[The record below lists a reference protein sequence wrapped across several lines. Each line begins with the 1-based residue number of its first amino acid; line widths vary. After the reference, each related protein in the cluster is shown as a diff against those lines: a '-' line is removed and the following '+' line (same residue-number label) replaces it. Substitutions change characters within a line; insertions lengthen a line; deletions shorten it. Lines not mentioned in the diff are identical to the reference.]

1 MPASFLL
8 SRNGWGLKFPWFSF
22 ATAFHLDR
30 DLVDSD
36 FFVRLAA
43 AVRGQILEPEG
54 AAGLVD
60 DFASFRASGFEPARI
75 DPVIAAFYEETST
88 FTLGVDANPNRRTW
102 LRPLARAFQRQL
114 SQARALELP
123 PDLGEGVFS
132 PLDSSIELVDAD
144 LDDTPDYRAWVRV
157 SRHTGRPMIVGSY
170 KFYKSITEG
179 REYAHIASTVPL
191 PRGNL
196 TWVFALSN
204 LPGGGLRNSTADRRS
219 RDTGIYW
226 LLPRGETFAMLRIP
240 TLNETIE
247 LLPAEDGSGLDAKL
261 ETRFL
266 GERLA
271 TVNFKARRW
280 GEAFEPARL
289 CCESMDNA
297 ATKLGSS
304 GARPSGAIATS

>member
-8 SRNGWGLKFPWFSF
+8 NRHGWGLKFPWFPY
-22 ATAFHLDR
+22 ATAFRLSR
-30 DLVDSD
+30 DVIDAD

-43 AVRGQILEPEG
+43 AVRGQILKPGG

-60 DFASFRASGFEPARI
+60 NFASFKASGFDPARI
-75 DPVIAAFYEETST
+75 APVIAAFYEETST
-88 FTLGVDANPNRRTW
+88 FTLGVDANPNLRTW
-102 LRPLARAFQRQL
+102 LRPLARAFQRHL
-114 SQARALELP
+114 SRARALELP

-132 PLDSSIELVDAD
+132 PLASSVELIDVD
-144 LDDTPDYRAWVRV
+144 LDGTPDYRAWVRV
-157 SRHTGRPMIVGSY
+157 SRQTGRPMIVGSY
-170 KFYKSITEG
+170 KFYKSTTEG

-204 LPGGGLRNSTADRRS
+204 GPDGELLNSTANRGS
-219 RDTGIYW
+219 RDAGIYW
-226 LLPRGETFAMLRIP
+226 LLPQDETFAMLRIP

-247 LLPAEDGSGLDAKL
+247 LRPTKDGSGVDARL

-266 GERLA
+266 GQSLA

-280 GEAFEPARL
+280 GEGLEPARL
-289 CCESMDNA
+289 CCEAMDNA
-297 ATKLGSS
+297 GTKLGAS
-304 GARPSGAIATS
+304 GTRPV